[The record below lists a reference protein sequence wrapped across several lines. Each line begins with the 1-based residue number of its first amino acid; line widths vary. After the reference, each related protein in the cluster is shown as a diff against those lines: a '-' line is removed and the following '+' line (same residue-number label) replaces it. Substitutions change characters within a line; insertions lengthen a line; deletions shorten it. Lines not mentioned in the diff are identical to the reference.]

1 MRQEIDGNAPS
12 PQRPG
17 GPRER
22 GAARERTV
30 QVIRVLVVE
39 GLTLFREGIRSA
51 LQGVPDLDLVGEAS
65 TAADA
70 ARLAREL
77 RPDVVLLD
85 LDLPDADGLAL
96 TRELKS
102 EVPGTEVVV
111 MAARLD
117 DAQALDA
124 IEAGAVGY
132 ILKDIPRD
140 NLADALRGIRGGRT
154 VFHPPISQSV
164 LHQLGQLARRER
176 ARRRVERYGLT
187 EREVQI
193 LAELAHGAT
202 DADLARKFVVSEGT
216 IKTHVHNILRKLGVR
231 NRTQAVAFVL
241 RKGLIK

>member
-1 MRQEIDGNAPS
+1 MQA
-12 PQRPG
+12 
-17 GPRER
+17 
-22 GAARERTV
+22 
-30 QVIRVLVVE
+30 IRVLVAE
-39 GLTLFREGIRSA
+39 SLTLFREGIRSA
-51 LQGVPDLDLVGEAS
+51 LQGVPEIVLVGEAS
-65 TAADA
+65 TAAEA
-70 ARLAREL
+70 SRLIRSL

-96 TRELKS
+96 TRQLKS
-102 EVPGTEVVV
+102 EAPGTEVVI
-111 MAARLD
+111 MAAHLD

-154 VFHPPISQSV
+154 AFHPPIGQSV
-164 LHQLGQLARRER
+164 LRQLGQLARRER
-176 ARRRVERYGLT
+176 VRRRVEHYGLT

>member
-1 MRQEIDGNAPS
+1 MGQEIGRS
-12 PQRPG
+12 PLSHQQPG
-17 GPRER
+17 GRRER
-22 GAARERTV
+22 GAAGEHAAEA
-30 QVIRVLVVE
+30 IRVLVVE

-51 LQGVPDLDLVGEAS
+51 LRGAPDVDLVGEAC

-70 ARLAREL
+70 VRLAREL

-140 NLADALRGIRGGRT
+140 NLVDALRGVRGGRS

-164 LHQLGQLARRER
+164 LHHLGQLARRER
-176 ARRRVERYGLT
+176 ARRRVEHYGLT

-193 LAELAHGAT
+193 LAELAQGAT